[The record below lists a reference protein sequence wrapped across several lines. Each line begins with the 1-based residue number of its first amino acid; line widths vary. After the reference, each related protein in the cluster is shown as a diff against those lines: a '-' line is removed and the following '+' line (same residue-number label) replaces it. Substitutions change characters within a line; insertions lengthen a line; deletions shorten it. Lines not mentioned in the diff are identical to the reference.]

1 MLLITNGTYYSSP
14 APLSPALLIGSGAL
28 KKRGYRLQPRNSIR
42 VASVP
47 SGHVY
52 IRHLDPLPDS
62 APEIPGVIRLPDP
75 DPAAPD
81 NPATGKWWP
90 PVMLSADWIETNAEH
105 FDVFHIHFGFDA
117 LNPEDLQEVVAALRR
132 HGKPLVYT
140 VHDLRNPHHESPA
153 AHDAHLDVL
162 IPHADALITLT
173 EGAAA
178 EIERRWGRRP
188 EVMEHPH
195 VVEPGTMAHYARRAA
210 GAGTGGPFRVGVH
223 VKSLRASMEP
233 LPVIRTLLEAARENG
248 GMVVQVNGHC
258 DVLQP
263 GGARYDADLA
273 RFLERESG
281 SPELE
286 LHIHD
291 FLPDEQLWEYLAGL
305 DLSVLPY
312 RFGTHSGWLEA
323 CRDLGTAVAA
333 PDCGFYADQGPVFSY
348 SHNEDGLDAASL
360 KAAVRAARR
369 AAPCPPADLRFRIE
383 QRTAIAARHAKL
395 YAGLLERSGVL
406 Q

>member
-1 MLLITNGTYYSSP
+1 M
-14 APLSPALLIGSGAL
+14 
-28 KKRGYRLQPRNSIR
+28 
-42 VASVP
+42 ASVP

-52 IRHLDPLPDS
+52 IRHLEALPGT
-62 APEIPGVIRLPDP
+62 APEIPGVLRLSDPDP
-75 DPAAPD
+75 DSPD

-90 PVMLSADWIETNAEH
+90 PVMLSAEWIEANAQF

-117 LNPEDLQEVVAALRR
+117 LSPGDLQDVVAALRR

-140 VHDLRNPHHESPA
+140 VHDLRNPHHETPE

-178 EIERRWGRRP
+178 EVERRWGRRP
-188 EVMEHPH
+188 EVIEHPH
-195 VVEPGTMAHYARRAA
+195 VVEPGIMEHYARRAA
-210 GAGTGGPFRVGVH
+210 EAGPRRPFRIGVH

-233 LPVIRTLLEAARENG
+233 LPVIRALLETAREDG

-263 GGARYDADLA
+263 DGARYDAGLA
-273 RFLERESG
+273 QFLDRESG
-281 SPELE
+281 SAELE
-286 LHIHD
+286 LQIHD
-291 FLPDEQLWEYLAGL
+291 FLPDDQLWEYLAGL

-369 AAPCPPADLRFRIE
+369 AGPPRPLDPSIRVE
-383 QRTAIAARHAKL
+383 QRAAIAARHAKL

>member
-1 MLLITNGTYYSSP
+1 MLPQN
-14 APLSPALLIGSGAL
+14 
-28 KKRGYRLQPRNSIR
+28 RIR

-52 IRHLDPLPDS
+52 IRHLDPAQDLPGLPS
-62 APEIPGVIRLPDP
+62 VLRLADPDP
-75 DPAAPD
+75 DSPD

-90 PVMLSADWIETNAEH
+90 PVMLNAGWIDANAGS

-117 LNPEDLQEVVAALRR
+117 QEPAALQEAVTALRR
-132 HGKPLVYT
+132 HAKPLIYT
-140 VHDLRNPHHESPA
+140 VHDLRNPHHESP
-153 AHDAHLDVL
+153 DAHNAHLNVL
-162 IPHADALITLT
+162 IPAADALITLT

-178 EIERRWGRRP
+178 EIERRWGRTA
-188 EVMEHPH
+188 VVIKHPH
-195 VVEPGTMAHYARRAA
+195 VVELDTMADYAGRPRRN
-210 GAGTGGPFRVGVH
+210 GSPYRVGVH

-233 LPVIRTLLEAARENG
+233 LPVIKTLLETARQDG

-258 DVLQP
+258 DVLEP
-263 GGARYDADLA
+263 DGARYDAALA
-273 RFLERESG
+273 QFLERESRTG
-281 SPELE
+281 ELE

-291 FLPDEQLWEYLAGL
+291 FLPDEQLWEYLAAL

-348 SHNEDGLDAASL
+348 SHDEAGLDAASL
-360 KAAVRAARR
+360 KAAVRAARSAGPPKPLAPEDR
-369 AAPCPPADLRFRIE
+369 AR
-383 QRTAIAARHAKL
+383 QRDAVAAAHAGI
-395 YAGLLERSGVL
+395 YARLLERSGVL

>member
-1 MLLITNGTYYSSP
+1 MQRP
-14 APLSPALLIGSGAL
+14 
-28 KKRGYRLQPRNSIR
+28 NSIR
-42 VASVP
+42 VASIP

-52 IRHLDPLPDS
+52 VRHLDPLPGT
-62 APEIPGVIRLPDP
+62 APDLPDVVRLPDP
-75 DPAAPD
+75 DPDSPG

-90 PVMLSADWIETNAEH
+90 PVMLSAEWIDANPDA

-117 LNPEDLQEVVAALRR
+117 LAPRDLQEVAAALQR

-140 VHDLRNPHHESPA
+140 VHDLRNPHHESPE

-162 IPHADALITLT
+162 IPAADALITLT

-178 EIERRWGRRP
+178 EIEHRWGRRP
-188 EVMEHPH
+188 DVIAHPH
-195 VVEPGTMAHYARRAA
+195 VVEPQTMAHFARRAEE
-210 GAGTGGPFRVGVH
+210 TRPGGPYRVGVH
-223 VKSLRASMEP
+223 VKSLRASMDP
-233 LPVIRTLLEAARENG
+233 RPVIRALLEVAREDG

-263 GGARYDADLA
+263 EGARYDAELA
-273 RFLERESG
+273 RFLEEKSRSG
-281 SPELE
+281 ELE

-291 FLPDEQLWEYLAGL
+291 FLPDDQLWEYLAGL

-333 PDCGFYADQGPVFSY
+333 PDCGFYADQGPVFVY

-360 KAAVRAARR
+360 KAAVRAARHTG
-369 AAPCPPADLRFRIE
+369 PPRPLEPRVRTE
-383 QRTAIAARHAKL
+383 QRNAIASRHAEL
-395 YAGLLERSGVL
+395 YAQLLERSGVL

>member
-1 MLLITNGTYYSSP
+1 MLPQN
-14 APLSPALLIGSGAL
+14 
-28 KKRGYRLQPRNSIR
+28 RIR

-52 IRHLDPLPDS
+52 IRHLDPVREG
-62 APEIPGVIRLPDP
+62 APAALRLPDP
-75 DPAAPD
+75 DPDSPD

-90 PVMLSADWIETNAEH
+90 PVMLNPAWIDAHAGE

-117 LNPEDLQEVVAALRR
+117 QDPAALQESVTALRR
-132 HGKPLVYT
+132 HGKPLIYT
-140 VHDLRNPHHESPA
+140 VHDLRNPHHDSPA
-153 AHDAHLDVL
+153 AHNAHLDVL
-162 IPHADALITLT
+162 IPAADALITLT

-178 EIERRWGRRP
+178 EIKSRWGRTATVIP
-188 EVMEHPH
+188 HPH
-195 VVEPGTMAHYARRAA
+195 VVELDTMADYARR
-210 GAGTGGPFRVGVH
+210 PRQDRNSYRVGVH

-233 LPVIRTLLEAARENG
+233 LPVISTLLETAREDG

-258 DVLQP
+258 DVLLP
-263 GGARYDADLA
+263 DGARYDAELA
-273 RFLERESG
+273 QFLERESASG
-281 SPELE
+281 GLE

-291 FLPDEQLWEYLAGL
+291 FLPDDQLWEYLAGL

-323 CRDLGTAVAA
+323 CHDLGTAVAA

-348 SHNEDGLDAASL
+348 SHNEAGLDAESL
-360 KAAVRAARR
+360 KAAVRAART
-369 AAPCPPADLRFRIE
+369 AGPPAPLSPDHRTRQRNAVAAAHHRIYSRLLLRN
-383 QRTAIAARHAKL
+383 
-395 YAGLLERSGVL
+395 GVL

>member
-1 MLLITNGTYYSSP
+1 M
-14 APLSPALLIGSGAL
+14 
-28 KKRGYRLQPRNSIR
+28 QPRDSIR

-52 IRHLDPLPDS
+52 IRHLDPLPGT
-62 APEIPGVIRLPDP
+62 AQGIPGVVRLPDP
-75 DPAAPD
+75 DPDSPD

-90 PVMLSADWIETNAEH
+90 PVMLSAEWIDANAES

-117 LNPEDLQEVVAALRR
+117 LDPRDLQEVVTALRR
-132 HGKPLVYT
+132 HGKPLIYT

-153 AHDAHLDVL
+153 AHDAHLNVL
-162 IPHADALITLT
+162 IPGADALITLT

-188 EVMEHPH
+188 HVIAHPH
-195 VVEPGTMAHYARRAA
+195 VVELDTMADYAHRPRAT
-210 GAGTGGPFRVGVH
+210 GAPYRVGVH

-233 LPVIRTLLEAARENG
+233 LPVIRALLEVAREDG

-263 GGARYDADLA
+263 DGARYDAELA
-273 RFLERESG
+273 QFLGGEAG
-281 SPELE
+281 SAELE
-286 LHIHD
+286 LHVHD
-291 FLPDEQLWEYLAGL
+291 FLPDDQLWEYLAGL

-348 SHNEDGLDAASL
+348 SHSEDGLDAESL
-360 KAAVRAARR
+360 KAAVRAARNAGPPRPLEPRVR
-369 AAPCPPADLRFRIE
+369 AE
-383 QRTAIAARHAKL
+383 QRAGIASRHAEL
-395 YAGLLERSGVL
+395 YAGLLQRSGVL

>member
-1 MLLITNGTYYSSP
+1 MR
-14 APLSPALLIGSGAL
+14 A
-28 KKRGYRLQPRNSIR
+28 RESIR

-52 IRHLDPLPDS
+52 IRHLDPLPGAAGDLP
-62 APEIPGVIRLPDP
+62 AVVRLPDP
-75 DPAAPD
+75 DPDAPD
-81 NPATGKWWP
+81 RAATEKWWP
-90 PVMLSADWIETNAEH
+90 PVMLHAGWIEENASA

-117 LNPEDLQEVVAALRR
+117 QDPRDLKEAVSALKRN
-132 HGKPLVYT
+132 GKPLVYT

-153 AHDAHLDVL
+153 EHDAHLDVL
-162 IPHADALITLT
+162 IPAADELITLT
-173 EGAAA
+173 AGAAA
-178 EIERRWGRRP
+178 EIERRWGRPARVIP
-188 EVMEHPH
+188 HPH
-195 VVEPGTMAHYARRAA
+195 VVELETMAEFARRRTAD
-210 GAGTGGPFRVGVH
+210 GPFRVGVH

-233 LPVIRTLLEAARENG
+233 LPVIRALLETAREDG
-248 GMVVQVNGHC
+248 SMVVQVNGHC
-258 DVLQP
+258 DVLQTD
-263 GGARYDADLA
+263 GARYNAELA
-273 RFLERESG
+273 QFLRDQSG

-286 LHIHD
+286 VKIHD
-291 FLPDEQLWEYLAGL
+291 FLPDDELWEYLAGL

-348 SHNEDGLDAASL
+348 SHNEARLDAESL

-369 AAPCPPADLRFRIE
+369 AGPPDPLAAADRAR
-383 QRTAIAARHAKL
+383 QRDAIARAHAEL
-395 YAGLLERSGVL
+395 YTALLDRAGVL

>member
-1 MLLITNGTYYSSP
+1 MR
-14 APLSPALLIGSGAL
+14 A
-28 KKRGYRLQPRNSIR
+28 RESIR

-52 IRHLDPLPDS
+52 IRHLAPLPG
-62 APEIPGVIRLPDP
+62 AAGELPAVVRLPDP
-75 DPAAPD
+75 DPDSPDRAA
-81 NPATGKWWP
+81 TEKWWP
-90 PVMLSADWIETNAEH
+90 PVMLHAGWIEENASS

-117 LNPEDLQEVVAALRR
+117 QDPRDLQEAVSALKR

-162 IPHADALITLT
+162 IPAADELITLT
-173 EGAAA
+173 AGAAA
-178 EIERRWGRRP
+178 EIERRWGRLARVLP
-188 EVMEHPH
+188 HPH
-195 VVEPGTMAHYARRAA
+195 VVELETMAGFARPHKAN
-210 GAGTGGPFRVGVH
+210 GPFRVGVH

-233 LPVIRTLLEAARENG
+233 LPVIRALLEAAREDG
-248 GMVVQVNGHC
+248 SMVVQVNGHC

-263 GGARYDADLA
+263 DGARYNAELA
-273 RFLERESG
+273 QFLRDHSG
-281 SPELE
+281 SGELE
-286 LHIHD
+286 VKIHD
-291 FLPDEQLWEYLAGL
+291 FLPDDELWEYLSGL

-348 SHNEDGLDAASL
+348 SHNEAGLDAASL
-360 KAAVRAARR
+360 KAAVLAARGAGPPNPLTAADR
-369 AAPCPPADLRFRIE
+369 AR
-383 QRTAIAARHAKL
+383 QRDTIARAHAEL
-395 YAGLLERSGVL
+395 YASLLDRIGVL